1 MSRYIETDLKI
12 KMLLRG
18 IAIRGQRSGVR
29 AQGKSS
35 LMPNVQGSRF
45 TDVCWGIRVYFLLIS
60 PATMSYDL

>member
-45 TDVCWGIRVYFLLIS
+45 KVY
-60 PATMSYDL
+60 